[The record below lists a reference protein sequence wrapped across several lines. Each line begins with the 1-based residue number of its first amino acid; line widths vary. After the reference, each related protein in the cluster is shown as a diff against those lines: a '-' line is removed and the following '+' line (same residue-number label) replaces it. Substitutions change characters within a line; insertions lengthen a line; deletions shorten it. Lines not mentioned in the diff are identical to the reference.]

1 MEIAAPPLLEVQ
13 DLSVS
18 FANTRA
24 VDGISFRVEEGE
36 TLGLV
41 GESGCGKST
50 TALALMRLLRDASL
64 TGRAWL
70 DGVDLIGLGEAEM
83 RAMRGSPT
91 DHPSS
96 ARRAARSTAT
106 GRGRTRGRPT
116 CCSTRSRSA
125 MEPRR
130 SSIIRISAAWGNGR
144 EAA

>member
-13 DLSVS
+13 ELSVS

-24 VDGISFRVEEGE
+24 VDGISFRVEEGG

-70 DGVDLIGLGEAEM
+70 DGVDLIGLGEA
-83 RAMRGSPT
+83 
-91 DHPSS
+91 
-96 ARRAARSTAT
+96 
-106 GRGRTRGRPT
+106 
-116 CCSTRSRSA
+116 
-125 MEPRR
+125 
-130 SSIIRISAAWGNGR
+130 
-144 EAA
+144 